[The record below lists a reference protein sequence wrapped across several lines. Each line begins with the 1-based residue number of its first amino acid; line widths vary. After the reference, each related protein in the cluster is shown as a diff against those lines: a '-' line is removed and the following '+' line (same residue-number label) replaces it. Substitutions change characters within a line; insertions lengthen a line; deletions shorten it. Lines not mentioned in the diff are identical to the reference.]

1 MGNILRCKNVTGE
14 TIRGAT
20 RQLGGPPPSLESGG
34 SRKTRGAKNPSK
46 RKVRQNSQDPQA
58 TSTRGVFPGS
68 FNCLRSRCAGKR
80 YVSSVMVDGDMG
92 MPSGAGC
99 VISSRFSP
107 VAAFLRL
114 VVVVMVVVVVWWG

>member
-14 TIRGAT
+14 TIRGVT
-20 RQLGGPPPSLESGG
+20 RQLGAPLHCWKAGVQNEEAPRTPP
-34 SRKTRGAKNPSK
+34 KK
-46 RKVRQNSQDPQA
+46 KVRQNSQDPQA

-80 YVSSVMVDGDMG
+80 YVSSVMVDGDME

-107 VAAFLRL
+107 VA
-114 VVVVMVVVVVWWG
+114 VVWWG